1 MRHLRSILYALVL
14 APAVWVLAGVGF
26 THDLTSRG
34 RDFFTAESL
43 SGLLLLIFSGIL
55 FAILAFS
62 PISPLGPTLA
72 GATFLGVTY
81 WAWSN
86 PESYAGAW
94 SPEVVKDGF
103 DLSRPGYG
111 LAALLAVPLL
121 CTALSAR
128 RWARYEPP
136 VLPIIGEIG
145 RFRGS
150 AKVAPGANVAAV
162 ETTVFR
168 TAQQADRTQV
178 LPTPAA
184 AASPASAISRTAAAD
199 RTVALAP
206 AADATV
212 AFPAAIP
219 ATPATPATPVAP
231 AGPKVTAAGDDTT
244 TVFAVTKPAAEPT
257 PKPVPEPVPE
267 PGIVKPAAQPAATT
281 PAGAQPAATTPAGAQ
296 PAGSA
301 PAGGTVPATRE
312 APKTNKPGIIA
323 NSAIAAEAGKAAAA
337 DDKTTVIP
345 AQPAAAEDKN
355 DEATTVLPA
364 SDPAISKKD
373 PADKSEESTGP
384 EGGDRTE
391 PLKLPA
397 S

>member
-55 FAILAFS
+55 YAIMAFS
-62 PISPLGPTLA
+62 PISPLGPTVA
-72 GATFLGVTY
+72 GAVFLGVTY
-81 WAWSN
+81 WAWSD
-86 PESYAGAW
+86 PSSYAGIW
-94 SPEVVKDGF
+94 SPDVVKDGF

-162 ETTVFR
+162 ETTMFR
-168 TAQQADRTQV
+168 TAQAERTQ
-178 LPTPAA
+178 LL
-184 AASPASAISRTAAAD
+184 RT
-199 RTVALAP
+199 TP

-212 AFPAAIP
+212 ALPT
-219 ATPATPATPVAP
+219 ATPAATPAP

-244 TVFAVTKPAAEPT
+244 TVFT
-257 PKPVPEPVPE
+257 
-267 PGIVKPAAQPAATT
+267 TT
-281 PAGAQPAATTPAGAQ
+281 PAP
-296 PAGSA
+296 
-301 PAGGTVPATRE
+301 E
-312 APKTNKPGIIA
+312 APKTNKSSITA
-323 NSAIAAEAGKAAAA
+323 NSTIAAEPGKTSAD

-345 AQPAAAEDKN
+345 AQPTAKDKN
-355 DEATTVLPA
+355 DEATTVLTA
-364 SDPAISKKD
+364 TTKD
-373 PADKSEESTGP
+373 AP
-384 EGGDRTE
+384 EKNDDATE

-397 S
+397 P

>member
-43 SGLLLLIFSGIL
+43 SGLLLLVFSGIL
-55 FAILAFS
+55 YAIMAFS
-62 PISPLGPTLA
+62 PISPLGPTIA

-81 WAWSN
+81 WAWSA
-86 PESYAGAW
+86 PESYAGIW
-94 SPEVVKDGF
+94 SPDVVKDGF

-150 AKVAPGANVAAV
+150 AKVAAGANVAAV

-168 TAQQADRTQV
+168 TTQQAERTQV
-178 LPTPAA
+178 LPTPPGRTVTLPAATPAPAERTVPLPAATPAPAAGPLVA
-184 AASPASAISRTAAAD
+184 AAS
-199 RTVALAP
+199 
-206 AADATV
+206 
-212 AFPAAIP
+212 
-219 ATPATPATPVAP
+219 
-231 AGPKVTAAGDDTT
+231 DDTT
-244 TVFAVTKPAAEPT
+244 TVFPATKP
-257 PKPVPEPVPE
+257 
-267 PGIVKPAAQPAATT
+267 PAAD
-281 PAGAQPAATTPAGAQ
+281 
-296 PAGSA
+296 S
-301 PAGGTVPATRE
+301 
-312 APKTNKPGIIA
+312 
-323 NSAIAAEAGKAAAA
+323 
-337 DDKTTVIP
+337 D
-345 AQPAAAEDKN
+345 
-355 DEATTVLPA
+355 ATTVLAATAPA
-364 SDPAISKKD
+364 PSAPEAPKSNKSSINANSTIAADAGKTAADETVAMAIPAARKSDDVEKD
-373 PADKSEESTGP
+373 EPTAVLATPPD
-384 EGGDRTE
+384 DRTE
-391 PLKLPA
+391 PMKLPA